1 MAGSKYLSI
10 TSCQCCT
17 VDPKTLNLD
26 PDPGIR
32 PNLDPAP
39 DPVFKVTLLILRK
52 KCLKKLQ
59 KKKFS
64 LKNIYLKK

>member
-1 MAGSKYLSI
+1 M
-10 TSCQCCT
+10 
-17 VDPKTLNLD
+17 NLD

-52 KCLKKLQ
+52 KCLKKLRKRKVFF
-59 KKKFS
+59 KK
-64 LKNIYLKK
+64 YLFKKIMAPEEIITLLGL